1 MRTGVTR
8 QNSESGPTK
17 EDNVR
22 LKQQL
27 TDTRIKLNDLEAAV
41 SAPYEKHKAI
51 RVGNLARYDAH
62 VT

>member
-27 TDTRIKLNDLEAAV
+27 TDIRIKLNDLEASV
-41 SAPYEKHKAI
+41 SEPYEKHKAI
-51 RVGNLARYDAH
+51 RYDGPSLAITYI
-62 VT
+62 